1 MSKIQVFYD
10 IISPYAYLGLE
21 RLSKS
26 VLRNDFEIELLPISL
41 GTVLGE
47 TGNPGPANIPA
58 KRGGAL
64 FDACMQCRRYGVEI
78 YGPPQHPFMPMTAM
92 RFIHSI
98 SDLNERFETALLVNK
113 LCWANGLAVDTEEAL
128 LTALEGVGVLKE
140 EWKDLSGFIRAG
152 RGRQGYKAATK
163 QALELNVFGVPT
175 FRYDEIN
182 FWGSDRL
189 ELLEMYIA
197 DPSQFDDMNFDKMI
211 NTPSAFE

>member
-1 MSKIQVFYD
+1 MSV
-10 IISPYAYLGLE
+10 
-21 RLSKS
+21 
-26 VLRNDFEIELLPISL
+26 
-41 GTVLGE
+41 
-47 TGNPGPANIPA
+47 
-58 KRGGAL
+58 
-64 FDACMQCRRYGVEI
+64 
-78 YGPPQHPFMPMTAM
+78 
-92 RFIHSI
+92 
-98 SDLNERFETALLVNK
+98 FETALLVNK